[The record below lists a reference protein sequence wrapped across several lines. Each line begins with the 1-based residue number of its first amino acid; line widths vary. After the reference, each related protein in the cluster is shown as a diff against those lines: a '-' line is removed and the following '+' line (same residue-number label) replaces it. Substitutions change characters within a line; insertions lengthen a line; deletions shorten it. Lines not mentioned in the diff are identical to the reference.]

1 MKKKKENQNT
11 ARKLGQIEHFKRK
24 NAMLSEEN
32 SNLNARLQEFETVKA
47 HKQQLLV
54 DNDNL
59 QKHNKD
65 LGDEN
70 SAQLVEIER
79 LSTENRLLRGLLKS
93 DNTRRHKSNRSSDK
107 KKKAKKRGAHHTK
120 KGKESAAQVLLVRQV
135 LDKAVLQ
142 TLEADSIS
150 AP

>member
-1 MKKKKENQNT
+1 
-11 ARKLGQIEHFKRK
+11 
-24 NAMLSEEN
+24 ML
-32 SNLNARLQEFETVKA
+32 V
-47 HKQQLLV
+47 LV

-93 DNTRRHKSNRSSDK
+93 DNTRRHNQIEVLIR
-107 KKKAKKRGAHHTK
+107 KKKAKKRGAHHTT

-135 LDKAVLQ
+135 LDIAVLQ
-142 TLEADSIS
+142 TLEADRIS

>member
-47 HKQQLLV
+47 HKQQLLI

-59 QKHNKD
+59 QKRNKD

-142 TLEADSIS
+142 TLKADSIS

>member
-1 MKKKKENQNT
+1 M
-11 ARKLGQIEHFKRK
+11 
-24 NAMLSEEN
+24 
-32 SNLNARLQEFETVKA
+32 KA

-59 QKHNKD
+59 QKRNKD

-79 LSTENRLLRGLLKS
+79 LSTENRLLHGLLKS
-93 DNTRRHKSNRSSDK
+93 DNTRRHKSNQSSDK
-107 KKKAKKRGAHHTK
+107 KKRKKAKKRGAHHTK